1 MSLHQLGT
9 DTHSLLS
16 VGPNSGRIIGKYQCR
31 TPREKSADRT
41 VIHGR
46 YCGLRATSPQSDS
59 AAIGNLFQQERCTV
73 IHPVSEAEER
83 VVSEESIY
91 MISEIV
97 GTSTKS
103 WEDAV
108 KNAIAEASKH
118 LRDLRVAEVVQM
130 DARLE
135 NNKIVA
141 YRAKIKLSFKYQK
154 E

>member
-1 MSLHQLGT
+1 M
-9 DTHSLLS
+9 
-16 VGPNSGRIIGKYQCR
+16 
-31 TPREKSADRT
+31 
-41 VIHGR
+41 
-46 YCGLRATSPQSDS
+46 
-59 AAIGNLFQQERCTV
+59 
-73 IHPVSEAEER
+73 
-83 VVSEESIY
+83 VSEESIY